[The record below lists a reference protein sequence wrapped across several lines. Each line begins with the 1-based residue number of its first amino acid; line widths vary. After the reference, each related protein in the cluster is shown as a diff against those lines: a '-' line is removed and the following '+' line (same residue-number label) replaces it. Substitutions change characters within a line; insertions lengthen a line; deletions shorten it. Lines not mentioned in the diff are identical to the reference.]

1 MTRFDILDT
10 AGEIVGGHRVTDYG
24 EPEDNFGVI
33 ARLWSAYLGIDISD
47 VDVSMMMVLF
57 KAGRI
62 KSGTATEDSFVD
74 ICGYAAC
81 GGEIAERDRKDND
94 TVPKSV
100 IPAAD
105 IPIIDRGIFDD
116 VLDTMN
122 ELISKYGYASVA
134 DIYAVEGMPGIPSTT
149 PYSLAHYT
157 TQYVWTSTHGV
168 ELHTI
173 EGTYHI
179 HLPAAVE
186 YGSGKRK
193 N

>member
-47 VDVSMMMVLF
+47 VDVSMLMVLF

-62 KSGTATEDSFVD
+62 KSGTATEDSFVG

>member
-47 VDVSMMMVLF
+47 VDVSMLMVLF

-81 GGEIAERDRKDND
+81 GGEIAERGRKDNGA
-94 TVPKSV
+94 VPKSV

-134 DIYAVEGMPGIPSTT
+134 DIYAVEGMPGIPSTA

-186 YGSGKRK
+186 YGSGKR
-193 N
+193 NV

>member
-33 ARLWSAYLGIDISD
+33 ARLWSAYLGIDISE
-47 VDVSMMMVLF
+47 VDVSMLMVLF

>member
-1 MTRFDILDT
+1 M
-10 AGEIVGGHRVTDYG
+10 
-24 EPEDNFGVI
+24 
-33 ARLWSAYLGIDISD
+33 
-47 VDVSMMMVLF
+47 
-57 KAGRI
+57 
-62 KSGTATEDSFVD
+62 
-74 ICGYAAC
+74 
-81 GGEIAERDRKDND
+81 
-94 TVPKSV
+94 

>member
-47 VDVSMMMVLF
+47 VDVSMLMVLF

-81 GGEIAERDRKDND
+81 GGEIAERGRKDND

-134 DIYAVEGMPGIPSTT
+134 DIYAVEGMPGIPSTA

-186 YGSGKRK
+186 YGSGKR
-193 N
+193 NV

>member
-33 ARLWSAYLGIDISD
+33 AQMWSAYLGIDISE
-47 VDVSMMMVLF
+47 VDVSMLMVLF

-62 KSGTATEDSFVD
+62 KSGTATEDSFID

-81 GGEIAERDRKDND
+81 GGEIAERDRKNND
-94 TVPKSV
+94 PVPISV
-100 IPAAD
+100 IPAVD
-105 IPIIDRGIFDD
+105 IKIVDRGIFDD

-122 ELISKYGYASVA
+122 KLISEYGCASVA
-134 DIYAVEGMPGIPSTT
+134 DICDVEGMPSCPVSKGKL
-149 PYSLAHYT
+149 YG
-157 TQYVWTSTHGV
+157 WTSTHGV

-173 EGTYHI
+173 RNTYHI
-179 HLPAAVE
+179 HLPAAE
-186 YGSGKRK
+186 YFGSDKDK

>member
-33 ARLWSAYLGIDISD
+33 ARLWSAYLGIDISE
-47 VDVSMMMVLF
+47 VDVSMLMVLF

-81 GGEIAERDRKDND
+81 GGEIAERGRKDNG

-105 IPIIDRGIFDD
+105 IPIADRGIFDD

-122 ELISKYGYASVA
+122 ELIFKYGYVSVA
-134 DIYAVEGMPGIPSTT
+134 DIYNVEGMPDCPVPKGALPTM
-149 PYSLAHYT
+149 
-157 TQYVWTSTHGV
+157 YVWTSTHGV

-186 YGSGKRK
+186 YGSGKR
-193 N
+193 NV

>member
-10 AGEIVGGHRVTDYG
+10 AREIVGGHRVTDYG

-47 VDVSMMMVLF
+47 VDVSMLMVLF

-149 PYSLAHYT
+149 PYSLAHYI

>member
-47 VDVSMMMVLF
+47 VDVSMLMVLF

-81 GGEIAERDRKDND
+81 GGEIAELDRKDND

>member
-47 VDVSMMMVLF
+47 VDVSMLMVLF

-122 ELISKYGYASVA
+122 ELISKHGYASVA

>member
-47 VDVSMMMVLF
+47 VDVSMLMVLF

-134 DIYAVEGMPGIPSTT
+134 DIYAVEGMPGIPSTA

>member
-1 MTRFDILDT
+1 MTRFDLLDT

-47 VDVSMMMVLF
+47 VDVSMLMVLF

>member
-47 VDVSMMMVLF
+47 VDVSMLMVLF

-186 YGSGKRK
+186 YGSGKR
-193 N
+193 NV

>member
-33 ARLWSAYLGIDISD
+33 ARLWSAYLGIDIYD
-47 VDVSMMMVLF
+47 VDVSMLMVLF